1 MYMADGVYQSVIVFF
16 MGYLI
21 FQPANFV
28 AKNGLNI
35 DDTSRMGVF
44 IATAAVIVVNLYVL
58 NNTYRW
64 DWLTLLIVVI
74 SILLI
79 WFWTGIYTSFNAGF
93 TFHGAAAQV
102 YGTLDFWAY
111 LLLTVIICLLPRFS
125 TKAIQKIYFPGDVDI
140 IREQVRQ
147 GKFDYLKDNDS
158 LAPPAP
164 DSDKLKS
171 LASSEE
177 ETPGKFCSHIRGSF
191 RIRIVIDNEL
201 STLNLLMMLAMIRLR
216 LVVLR
221 SFC

>member
-1 MYMADGVYQSVIVFF
+1 MADGVYQSVIVFF
-16 MGYLI
+16 MGYLL

-28 AKNGLNI
+28 SENGLNI
-35 DDTSRMGVF
+35 EDTSRMGVF
-44 IATAAVIVVNLYVL
+44 VATAAVIVVNLYVL

-64 DWLTLLIVVI
+64 DWLSLLIVVI

-79 WFWTGIYTSFNAGF
+79 WFWTGVYTSFTAGF

-102 YGTLDFWAY
+102 YATLDFWAY

-125 TKAIQKIYFPGDVDI
+125 TKAVQKIYFPGDVDI

-147 GKFDYLKDNDS
+147 GKFDYLKDKDS

-177 ETPGKFCSHIRGSF
+177 ETPGKFCSYIRGSF
-191 RIRIVIDNEL
+191 RIQVVIESYL
-201 STLNLLMMLAMIRLR
+201 ITLNLLMMLAMIGLTCVI
-216 LVVLR
+216 LL
-221 SFC
+221 

>member
-28 AKNGLNI
+28 PKNGLNI

-64 DWLTLLIVVI
+64 DWFTLLIVVI

-79 WFWTGIYTSFNAGF
+79 WFWTGIYTSFTAGF
-93 TFHGAAAQV
+93 TFHGAATQV

-111 LLLTVIICLLPRFS
+111 LLLTTIICLLPRFCVKS
-125 TKAIQKIYFPGDVDI
+125 IQKIYFPRDVDI

-147 GKFDYLKDNDS
+147 GHFDYLKDKDP
-158 LAPPAP
+158 LAPPPP
-164 DSDKLKS
+164 DSDMVKS

-177 ETPGKFCSHIRGSF
+177 GTPGKFQSEVLDVGF
-191 RIRIVIDNEL
+191 TDFYRIL
-201 STLNLLMMLAMIRLR
+201 
-216 LVVLR
+216 
-221 SFC
+221 